1 MFHSYGF
8 KDSVICEFYLSQVP
22 GVSVMKFPEFED
34 IPMPDDSKR
43 NTFQAFPLCHGSCE
57 FFFRWRKQGRWIW
70 FLTSLIFGKN
80 NFPLCYKRTTGV
92 PIPLG
97 FCIEMFQIHDL
108 ECNPK
113 KILGFIFF
121 RRDESSLSV
130 WGSLFTLLQIRA
142 LRLVRH
148 LVAVSEL
155 PQPEGKQEWCH
166 IAELYRSYTQ
176 WLDVWKILKRENSPL
191 KKLDSRVGRFI
202 ISTID

>member
-1 MFHSYGF
+1 MHIVFRSYGF
-8 KDSVICEFYLSQVP
+8 KDSVISEFYLSQVP
-22 GVSVMKFPEFED
+22 GVSVMKFPELED

-43 NTFQAFPLCHGSCE
+43 NTFKAFLLCHGSCE
-57 FFFRWRKQGRWIW
+57 FFFVWRKQCRWIW
-70 FLTSLIFGKN
+70 FLTSLIFVTN
-80 NFPLCYKRTTGV
+80 NFHLCYKMES

-113 KILGFIFF
+113 KILGVFLFF
-121 RRDESSLSV
+121 SRRWKFRQCL
-130 WGSLFTLLQIRA
+130 GITIHLQQIRA

-166 IAELYRSYTQ
+166 IAELYWSYIQ
-176 WLDVWKILKRENSPL
+176 WLEV
-191 KKLDSRVGRFI
+191 
-202 ISTID
+202 